1 MKVEPLPSVEPAVF
15 QCSSIGSVHG
25 TLAQSQGRIGRVINV
40 FDTTINIRTDGDE
53 LLVLTLGKTKSP
65 INVNVVG
72 AGPAHSTG
80 FAGLARQGSDAVRT
94 KCAGRTMI
102 QAGRVLVSIDRQ
114 DIFQNS
120 LDEPAAEALRTFASA
135 SGRVSSALAGEA
147 EKGRTGC
154 LLRPDITTAGLLNA
168 FSGRLLSGWCDTQDG
183 MAEALAGLCGRG
195 PGFTPAGDD
204 FIAGYLAMFNWLC
217 SALELGPPII
227 PGGEF
232 LRLTTWTSFK
242 LMEYSARDL
251 LDEQAQSML
260 NSVAGGRADDY
271 VRCIE
276 VIGKR
281 GHTSGI
287 DFATGATFGLYTVA
301 DSVCGTRS
309 LGDISGRLGITSSG
323 PQLS

>member
-1 MKVEPLPSVEPAVF
+1 MKVEPLPSAEPAVF
-15 QCSSIGSVHG
+15 QCSFIGSVHG
-25 TLAQSQGRIGRVINV
+25 ALVQSQGRIGRVINV
-40 FDTTINIRTDGDE
+40 FDATINIRTDGGE
-53 LLVLTLGKTKSP
+53 LLVVTLGKTKSP
-65 INVNVVG
+65 INANVVG
-72 AGPAHSTG
+72 AEAVHKTG
-80 FAGLARQGSDAVRT
+80 FAGLARQGNDAVMT
-94 KCAGRTMI
+94 TCAGRAAL
-102 QAGRVLVSIDRQ
+102 QAGGVLISMDRPSV
-114 DIFQNS
+114 FHNS
-120 LDEPAAEALRTFASA
+120 LLEPATGVLRAFASA
-135 SGRVSSALAGEA
+135 SGRVASALAGGA

-154 LLRPDITTAGLLNA
+154 LLRPDITTAGLLDA
-168 FSGRLLSGWCDTQDG
+168 FSGRLLSGRCDTRDG
-183 MAEALAGLCGRG
+183 RTETLARLCGRG

-217 SALELGPPII
+217 SALELGPPVI
-227 PGGEF
+227 PGSEF

-260 NSVAGGRADDY
+260 NSVAGGRVDDY
-271 VRCIE
+271 VRDIE

-301 DSVCGTRS
+301 DGVCGTKS
-309 LGDISGRLGITSSG
+309 LGDISGRLGITSPG